1 MAIIVCRHGF
11 VSREGSSKQ
20 VTQGRM
26 SNASSR
32 LGIKLWLRLAKN
44 IFPPQCRG
52 KDRKKWSLMLMFMSC
67 TYITPGYGKREGLV
81 TQAWKKKKKR
91 QSRVEC
97 AHNPFL
103 SHLLFSLRLSSH
115 LCEGFTPGP
124 RFYLFIYLLLI
135 LYWSIAD

>member
-1 MAIIVCRHGF
+1 MAIIVSRHGF

-81 TQAWKKKKKR
+81 TQARKKKKKKK
-91 QSRVEC
+91 E
-97 AHNPFL
+97 AK
-103 SHLLFSLRLSSH
+103 
-115 LCEGFTPGP
+115 
-124 RFYLFIYLLLI
+124 
-135 LYWSIAD
+135 